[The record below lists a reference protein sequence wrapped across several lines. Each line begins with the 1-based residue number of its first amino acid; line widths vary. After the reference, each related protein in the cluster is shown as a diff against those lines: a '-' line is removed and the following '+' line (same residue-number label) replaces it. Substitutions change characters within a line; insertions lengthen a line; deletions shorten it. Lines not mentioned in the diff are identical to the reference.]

1 MQLVYFA
8 SLREKIGI
16 GEETLAK
23 PDTVQTVD
31 DLIMYLRQQGPNY
44 KTALE
49 NTDLIRV
56 AVNHVHVKHDMLLSD
71 HDEIAFFPPVTGG

>member
-8 SLREKIGI
+8 SLREKIGVS
-16 GEETLAK
+16 EETLTK
-23 PDTVQTVD
+23 PETVQTVD
-31 DLIMYLRQQGPNY
+31 DLIVHLQQQGPAY
-44 KTALE
+44 ETALS

-56 AVNHVHVKHDMLLSD
+56 AVNHVHVKHDMLVSD